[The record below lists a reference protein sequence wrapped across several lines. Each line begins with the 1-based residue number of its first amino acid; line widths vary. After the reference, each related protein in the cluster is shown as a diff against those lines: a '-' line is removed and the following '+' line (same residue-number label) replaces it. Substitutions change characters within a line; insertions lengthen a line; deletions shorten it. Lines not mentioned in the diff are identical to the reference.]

1 MGGPGTCTKYL
12 SKIKEVSHFDGVGL
26 RRTPSKCEPLLN
38 FGWVLER
45 ESPVQPYPKE
55 FAVDNDIILD
65 FKNVTKKFPGVVALD
80 DVSFSIRTGE
90 IHGLC
95 GENGAG
101 KSTLMKILSGVYP
114 YGTYEGSV
122 VYCGDELKLSQG
134 SIHEAVKQGIAIVYQ
149 ELTLVPTRTVGE
161 NVYLGKEPVERGVIN
176 WNQLYAD
183 TQAILDKYQLD
194 VDPRAIVN
202 TLGVGKMQMVEIAKA
217 LSEDARILI
226 LDEPTSALSKAEVEK
241 LMQILC
247 GLKEHGITCIYISH
261 RLEEFFEI
269 TDRVTVM
276 RDGKIITTRPTKEVT
291 QGELV
296 KYMVGREMKERF
308 PKGDRHPGEVVFEV
322 KDLEAIDPNNTAR
335 KILNGVSFNVRK
347 GEIFGIA
354 GLMGSGRTELV
365 LTLFGEYAKISDGQI
380 LLNGK
385 PIEPKSARQAINL
398 GLSLVPEDRKRM
410 GLVLIQS
417 IVKNISL
424 PNLDQFA
431 KFANIDANEEMKASL
446 QQAKSLTI
454 KAPNMD
460 VKAETLS
467 GGNQQKVVISKWL
480 LSRPQVMIMDDP
492 TRGIDVGAKFEI
504 YKLMNELAEKGVA
517 IIMISS
523 ELEEVLGM
531 SDRVM
536 VMCRGHSTLTLPV
549 AEASQER
556 VMALATGIAVA

>member
-1 MGGPGTCTKYL
+1 
-12 SKIKEVSHFDGVGL
+12 
-26 RRTPSKCEPLLN
+26 
-38 FGWVLER
+38 
-45 ESPVQPYPKE
+45 
-55 FAVDNDIILD
+55 VDNDIILD
-65 FKNVTKKFPGVVALD
+65 FKHVTKQFPGVVALND
-80 DVSFSIRTGE
+80 DSFQIRRGE
-90 IHGLC
+90 IHGIC

-101 KSTLMKILSGVYP
+101 KSTLVKILSGVYP

-122 VYCGDELKLSQG
+122 SYDGEELRLGQS
-134 SIHEAVKQGIAIVYQ
+134 SIQEAVKKGIAIVYQ

-161 NVYLGKEPVERGVIN
+161 NVFLGKEPVEYGLIN
-176 WNQLYAD
+176 WNKMYAD
-183 TQAILDKYQLD
+183 TRKILTKYQLD
-194 VDPRAIVN
+194 VDPKAVIN

-217 LSEDARILI
+217 LSENARVLI

-241 LMQILC
+241 LMGILRT
-247 GLKEHGITCIYISH
+247 LKDHGITCIYISH
-261 RLEEFFEI
+261 RLEEFFGI

-276 RDGKIITTRPTKEVT
+276 RDGKIITTQLTKDVT
-291 QGELV
+291 QGDLV

-308 PKGDRHPGEVVFEV
+308 PKGNRKPGEMIFEV
-322 KDLEAIDPNNTAR
+322 ESLEAVDPNNANR
-335 KILNGVSFNVRK
+335 KVLDGVSFNVRR
-347 GEIFGIA
+347 GEILGIA

-365 LTLFGEYAKISDGQI
+365 LTLFGEYARITKGQI
-380 LLNGK
+380 RIEGK
-385 PIEPKSARQAINL
+385 IVEPKSARQAIVL

-417 IVKNISL
+417 ILRNISL
-424 PNLDQFA
+424 PNLDQFS
-431 KFANIDANEEMKASL
+431 KFFRINANEERQACL

-454 KAPNMD
+454 KAPSLD
-460 VKAETLS
+460 VQALTLS

-480 LSRPQVMIMDDP
+480 LSKPSVLIMDDP

-536 VMCRGHSTLTLPV
+536 VMCRSHSTTTLPV
-549 AEASQER
+549 SEASQER
-556 VMALATGIAVA
+556 VMTLATGVATV